1 MSLFIVIAILLILAL
16 LGAPLFT
23 LILSVSILGFVS
35 QEIDLSVIPIELY
48 RLTNTPLLLALPL
61 FTFSGYIMSAAK
73 TSERLVNLSSALLG
87 WLPSQLI
94 LVTLI
99 ASALFTAF
107 TGATGV
113 TIVALGALLY
123 PALKQ
128 SGYTEQYSLGLV
140 TTSGSLGLL
149 LPPSLPLILYVVIVQ
164 QMDLGQSISIKEV
177 FLAGILPTL
186 LMISVLFIWGFWQT
200 KNIHSRFKFQNTHNI
215 HKNDARKYHRS
226 EILSAIR
233 DSIWEIPL
241 PFIVLGGIFS
251 GVFAISEAAAITALY
266 ILIVEVFIYKE
277 VSFKQLPDII
287 IDSMAMIGGILL
299 ILACALAMTN
309 YLIDADIPILLF
321 NWIQTHIDS
330 QLTFLML
337 LNIFLLILGAILDI
351 FSAIVI
357 MSPIIVPV
365 AMSYGIHPVHL
376 GIIFLANMQL
386 GYLTPPVGMNL
397 FIASYR
403 FKKPITEIYRSTI
416 VMMLLLLGCVL
427 IITYV
432 PALSLFFIE

>member
-1 MSLFIVIAILLILAL
+1 MLFFIILILLTLAWF
-16 LGAPLFT
+16 GAPLFT
-23 LILSVSILGFVS
+23 LILSVSIIGFTY
-35 QEIDLSVIPIELY
+35 QEIDLTVIPIELY
-48 RLTNTPLLLALPL
+48 RITNTPLLLALPL
-61 FTFSGYIMSAAK
+61 FTFTGFLMSESN
-73 TSERLVNLSSALLG
+73 TSHRLVRLSSALLG
-87 WLPSQLI
+87 WIPSELV
-94 LVTLI
+94 LVTLV

-123 PALKQ
+123 PALKE
-128 SGYTEQYSLGLV
+128 SGYSEKFSLGLI

-164 QMDLGQSISIKEV
+164 QLDLDQSISIEQV

-186 LMISVLFIWGFWQT
+186 LMVMTLFAW
-200 KNIHSRFKFQNTHNI
+200 
-215 HKNDARKYHRS
+215 
-226 EILSAIR
+226 
-233 DSIWEIPL
+233 SIWQVRDQPVVKKEYSSKKLISALRESVWELPL

-251 GVFAISEAAAITALY
+251 GLFAVSEAAAVTAVY
-266 ILIVEVFIYKE
+266 IIIVEVFIYRE
-277 VSFKQLPDII
+277 VSLNQLPKVIQS
-287 IDSMAMIGGILL
+287 SMTMIGSILL
-299 ILACALAMTN
+299 ILASALAMTN
-309 YLIDADIPILLF
+309 YLIDAEVPILLF
-321 NWIQTHIDS
+321 EWIKSHIDS
-330 QLTFLML
+330 QITFLLL

-357 MSPIIVPV
+357 ISPLIVPV
-365 AMSYGIHPVHL
+365 AISFGVHPVHL

-403 FKKPITEIYRSTI
+403 FKKSIFDIYRSTI
-416 VMMLLLLGCVL
+416 FMMLLLLACVL

-432 PALSLFFIE
+432 PTLSLFFID

>member
-1 MSLFIVIAILLILAL
+1 MLFFIIIILLIFAWF
-16 LGAPLFT
+16 GAPLFT
-23 LILSVSILGFVS
+23 LILSVSIIGFMY
-35 QEIDLSVIPIELY
+35 QDIDLTVIPIELY
-48 RLTNTPLLLALPL
+48 RITNTPLLLALPL
-61 FTFSGYIMSAAK
+61 FTFTGFLMGESN
-73 TSERLVNLSSALLG
+73 TSQRLVRLSSALLG
-87 WLPSQLI
+87 WIPSELV

-128 SGYTEQYSLGLV
+128 SGYSEKFSLGLI

-164 QMDLGQSISIKEV
+164 QLDLDQSISIEQV

-186 LMISVLFIWGFWQT
+186 LMVFTLFFWSIWQT
-200 KNIHSRFKFQNTHNI
+200 RKQPVNRKNYNSR
-215 HKNDARKYHRS
+215 
-226 EILSAIR
+226 ELLSALR
-233 DSIWEIPL
+233 ESIWELPL

-251 GVFAISEAAAITALY
+251 GVFAVSEAAAVTALY
-266 ILIVEVFIYKE
+266 IIVVEVFIYKE
-277 VSFKQLPDII
+277 VRLTQLPQVIQK
-287 IDSMAMIGGILL
+287 SMTMIGGILL

-309 YLIDADIPILLF
+309 YLIDAEIPILLF
-321 NWIQTHIDS
+321 EWIQNHISS
-330 QLTFLML
+330 QVTFLLL
-337 LNIFLLILGAILDI
+337 LNIFLLLLGAILDI

-357 MSPIIVPV
+357 LSPLIVPV
-365 AMSYGIHPVHL
+365 ALSYGVHPVHL

-403 FKKPITEIYRSTI
+403 FKKSIFDIYRSTI
-416 VMMLLLLGCVL
+416 VMMLLLLACVL

-432 PALSLFFIE
+432 PALSLFFIQK

>member
-1 MSLFIVIAILLILAL
+1 MILLMSIFLLLLLAWF
-16 LGAPLFT
+16 GAPLFT
-23 LILSVSILGFVS
+23 LILSVSILGFIS
-35 QEIDLSVIPIELY
+35 QEIDLTVIPIELY

-61 FTFSGYIMSAAK
+61 FTFTGYIMGESN
-73 TSERLVNLSSALLG
+73 TSQRLVRLSSAFLG
-87 WLPSQLI
+87 WLPSQLV
-94 LVTLI
+94 LVTLL

-123 PALKQ
+123 PALKS
-128 SGYTEQYSLGLV
+128 SGYSENFSLGLV

-164 QMDLGQSISIKEV
+164 QMDLGQSITIKQA

-186 LMISVLFIWGFWQT
+186 LMILVLFAWGIWQSN
-200 KNIHSRFKFQNTHNI
+200 KHPISIRSAQNT
-215 HKNDARKYHRS
+215 KVDGK
-226 EILSAIR
+226 EILSALR
-233 DSIWEIPL
+233 NAMWEIPL
-241 PFIVLGGIFS
+241 PFFVLGGIFS
-251 GVFAISEAAAITALY
+251 GLFAVSEAAAVTALY
-266 ILIVEVFIYKE
+266 IIIVEVFIYKE
-277 VSFKQLPDII
+277 VSLKQLPDII
-287 IDSMAMIGGILL
+287 IESMTMIGAIIM

-309 YLIDADIPILLF
+309 YLIDADVPIILF
-321 NWIQTHIDS
+321 NWIQSHVDS
-330 QLTFLML
+330 QITFLIL
-337 LNIFLLILGAILDI
+337 LNIFLLALGAILDI

-357 MSPIIVPV
+357 MSPLIVPV
-365 AMSYGIHPVHL
+365 AINFGIHPVHL

-403 FKKPITEIYRSTI
+403 FKKSITEVYRSTI
-416 VMMLLLLGCVL
+416 VMMLLLLACVL

-432 PALSLFFIE
+432 PILSLFFIQP

>member
-1 MSLFIVIAILLILAL
+1 MLFSIITILLILAWF
-16 LGAPLFT
+16 GAPLFT
-23 LILSVSILGFVS
+23 LILSVSIIGFTF
-35 QEIDLSVIPIELY
+35 QEVDLTVIPIELY
-48 RLTNTPLLLALPL
+48 RITNTPLLLALPL
-61 FTFSGYIMSAAK
+61 FTFSGFLMGESN
-73 TSERLVNLSSALLG
+73 TSQRLVRLSSALLG
-87 WLPSQLI
+87 WLPSQLV
-94 LVTLI
+94 LVTLL

-128 SGYTEQYSLGLV
+128 SGYSEQFSLGLI

-164 QMDLGQSISIKEV
+164 QLDLDQSISIQEV

-186 LMISVLFIWGFWQT
+186 LMISTLFFWSVWLT
-200 KNIHSRFKFQNTHNI
+200 
-215 HKNDARKYHRS
+215 RKQPVVRKTYNNK
-226 EILSAIR
+226 ELLSALR
-233 DSIWEIPL
+233 ESIWELPL

-251 GVFAISEAAAITALY
+251 GVFAVSEAAAVTALY
-266 ILIVEVFIYKE
+266 IIIIEVFIYKE
-277 VSFKQLPDII
+277 VSLSQLPKII
-287 IDSMAMIGGILL
+287 ENSMIMIGGILL

-309 YLIDADIPILLF
+309 YLIDAEIPILLF
-321 NWIQTHIDS
+321 EWIKNHIDS
-330 QLTFLML
+330 QITFLLL
-337 LNIFLLILGAILDI
+337 LNLFLLILGAILDI

-357 MSPIIVPV
+357 ISPLIVPV
-365 AMSYGIHPVHL
+365 AISFGIHPVHL

-403 FKKPITEIYRSTI
+403 FKKSIFDIYRSTI

-427 IITYV
+427 IITYI
-432 PALSLFFIE
+432 PSLSLFFIEK